1 MRHEAH
7 PIRYVETVTVR
18 ARLGAALERFLL
30 PLVLAS
36 AVLGGTVPGPARWVV
51 EHDGITTALTVL
63 VFAVGLGLPVTELT
77 RTRAYSLRIVVVV
90 VVPVVVLPALA
101 WAASRLVSPGPLRD
115 GVISAG
121 VAPTEVAAVALA
133 ALAGGSA
140 ALAAT
145 VLIGSTL
152 ATILLAAPTLNL
164 LTTTPT
170 GSSTGS
176 LLITLFEVVALPLAV
191 GIIIRAA
198 IPGRHG
204 PAVDTVS
211 SGGTALAV
219 LVLIWLVASQ
229 AHLGVAYLQVG
240 LALLLFLVASTLTG
254 ALLTRG
260 LPAPVRT
267 SLLLPVAMRDFAIAA
282 GIAAHTF
289 GPPAAAPLALYGV
302 LVLILGA
309 ASQRLSSSPRPV

>member
-1 MRHEAH
+1 M
-7 PIRYVETVTVR
+7 TVLV
-18 ARLGAALERFLL
+18 RLGAALQRFLL

-36 AVLGGTVPGPARWVV
+36 AVLGGTVPGPARWGV
-51 EHDGITTALTVL
+51 EHGGITTALTVL
-63 VFAVGLGLPVTELT
+63 VLAVGLGLPVTELT
-77 RTRAYSLRIVVVV
+77 RTRAHSQRIVVVV
-90 VVPVVVLPALA
+90 AVPVVVLPALA

-152 ATILLAAPTLNL
+152 TTILLAAPTLDL

-170 GSSTGS
+170 SSSNGS
-176 LLITLFEVVALPLAV
+176 LLITLLANVALPLTV
-191 GIIIRAA
+191 GITLRAA
-198 IPGRHG
+198 LPGRHE
-204 PAVDTVS
+204 PAADTVS
-211 SGGTALAV
+211 SGGTTLAV

-229 AHLGVAYLQVG
+229 AHLGSTYLQAG
-240 LALLLFLVASTLTG
+240 LALLLFLGASTLTG

-260 LPAPVRT
+260 LPAAIRT

-282 GIAAHTF
+282 GIAAHAF

-302 LVLILGA
+302 LVLVLGA
-309 ASQRLSSSPRPV
+309 VAARTTHTPHAPRPTSTTQPEGS